1 MALECCADLIL
12 KMNDAVEGNMDLHAA
27 MYFNQTFKPQ
37 FKLLEEQIHNNW
49 RLHKAYYDA

>member
-1 MALECCADLIL
+1 MVEEQNKEVILMALECCADLIL

-37 FKLLEEQIHNNW
+37 FKLLE
-49 RLHKAYYDA
+49 K